1 MKVLQLSAALLSML
15 MLLAPRASRRGG
27 ESGSRSER
35 GCVCMLGRLA
45 RANKRKEGRNGLHL
59 IGKVQLSLHRTAL
72 AGAHADSIDVVCR
85 TCTL

>member
-1 MKVLQLSAALLSML
+1 VLQVSAALLSML
-15 MLLAPRASRRGG
+15 MLTARRASRRGV

-35 GCVCMLGRLA
+35 GCVCMLRRLA

-59 IGKVQLSLHRTAL
+59 IGKVQLSLHQATL
-72 AGAHADSIDVVCR
+72 AGPHADSIDVVCR